1 MRRLISFGLISL
13 FLLTQLGSVIW
24 YYTRPLIHFICNSR
38 QENNL
43 GESSNN
49 HLAIL
54 HLSSL
59 KYQTEFKGED
69 EIRLGGMLYDIIST
83 QSSGDSVV
91 LKLESD
97 LLETSLLA
105 KYDQISENFAQ
116 THPAQKQSDQ
126 HLWKWVFQLF
136 NAPPAEKKIIP
147 FFAHSIPGSI
157 RNITSLSA
165 AYLDVPAQPPR
176 QAAC

>member
-38 QENNL
+38 QENNF
-43 GESSNN
+43 GESNNN
-49 HLAIL
+49 HLTIL
-54 HLSSL
+54 HLSSA
-59 KYQTEFKGED
+59 KFQTELKGED
-69 EIRLGGMLYDIIST
+69 EIRLGGILYDIIST
-83 QSSGDSVV
+83 QSAGDSVV

-105 KYDQISENFAQ
+105 KYDQINENFAK
-116 THPAQKQSDQ
+116 THPTQQQSDL

-136 NAPPAEKKIIP
+136 NAPHAEKKFTP
-147 FFAHSIPGSI
+147 FFIRPDLTCH
-157 RNITSLSA
+157 RNIPSLSV
-165 AYLDVPAQPPR
+165 AYLEVPAQPPR
-176 QAAC
+176 QATC